1 MENELSPKMRPFCDS
16 MCLNDA
22 EVVGTN
28 GKRAKFGGGGDA
40 TPTYHPRSLTSDLKQ
55 NNLAVIK
62 P

>member
-1 MENELSPKMRPFCDS
+1 